1 MDDKCRK
8 VLPAAVPCQFRPSV
22 SGESP
27 VVPQLCAPAS
37 AKVDGPLSAR
47 LVFGCKAG
55 GAIVDSP
62 SQQGCLEFGAVRHG
76 PRFDIPGP
84 LMRNVR
90 DPAFSLSALSG
101 VDPEGPV
108 MVEIPPVADPGHF
121 RDPPLLTG
129 SRIGFASEYVSGNV
143 RQPVEHSVHFSRVLS
158 VLRAAG
164 AQLLPVHA
172 LLMDDTRHFTLDQRN
187 EINDRVTEHRLDV
200 LVSDAQS
207 YAFHQASAGGNP
219 RVCVPIGMDADGIAT
234 AVWFYGAHWA
244 GDRWA
249 VLVQDCQRA
258 LSQDERTSSSSA

>member
-8 VLPAAVPCQFRPSV
+8 LSPPVTPCLFRP
-22 SGESP
+22 P
-27 VVPQLCAPAS
+27 VFVDSFAAPACAPTS
-37 AKVDGPLSAR
+37 AKVDEPGSAR
-47 LVFGCKAG
+47 LVFACRGA

-62 SQQGCLEFGAVRHG
+62 AHQGCLEFGAGRREARHSPQVEHG
-76 PRFDIPGP
+76 PRFDVPGP
-84 LMRNVR
+84 LMRSVR

-108 MVEIPPVADPGHF
+108 MVQIPPVADPGPF
-121 RDPPLLTG
+121 RDTPLLTG

-143 RQPVEHSVHFSRVLS
+143 RQPIEHSVHFSHVLS

-172 LLMDDTRHFTLDQRN
+172 LLTDDTCHFTLDQRN

-200 LVSDAQS
+200 LVSDARS
-207 YAFHQASAGGNP
+207 RAFHRASAGGNP
-219 RVCVPIGMDADGIAT
+219 RVCVPIGIDAEGIASV
-234 AVWFYGAHWA
+234 VWFYGAHWA

-249 VLVQDCQRA
+249 VLVQDCQQV
-258 LSQDERTSSSSA
+258 LS